1 MNAKEPR
8 EKFELKGQRIKV
20 TDPDHLMA
28 MGKSH
33 AYFDAIKAI
42 EDMRKET
49 PATGLTMA
57 LLAVKALE
65 ANNRTQVMQE
75 NIRLVVK
82 AGIDLDAHD
91 VYWQGDDEII
101 AEPRKPEQGEL

>member
-1 MNAKEPR
+1 MPKQ
-8 EKFELKGQRIKV
+8 ELKGQRIKV

-57 LLAVKALE
+57 LHALKALE
-65 ANNRTQVMQE
+65 AENRVRVLQD
-75 NIRLVVK
+75 NIRLI
-82 AGIDLDAHD
+82 ARQGIDLDKHD
-91 VYWQGDDEII
+91 VYWQGQGEII
-101 AEPRKPEQGEL
+101 AEPRKPAQGEL